1 MQKNEQI
8 IKTIDDFE
16 IDATLWNI
24 FTGGSGKALI
34 LLKKIVDSV
43 QWQKVDKMPSI
54 LLYGDEGKQL
64 LVQAFCNSLAIDDIT
79 EFEAKYFDVNSI
91 EFLFETKPHNLLIKN
106 IESLSPYNEPY
117 IWQCLKNSHF
127 QKYDHST
134 RGISYIYCN
143 LIILTASN
151 IDSVP
156 SQLLNLVDYKIKVE
170 RFTAE
175 QLELLILQRLKYLN
189 ISTSDSE
196 TNKILKQIV
205 EIGMDLKNTIGLLKR
220 CITVMH
226 SEGRDNLTLKDVE
239 LAIKL

>member
-24 FTGGSGKALI
+24 FTGGSGKSLI

-64 LVQAFCNSLAIDDIT
+64 LVQAFCHSLAIDDIT

-91 EFLFETKPHNLLIKN
+91 EFLFETNPHNLLIKN
-106 IESLSPYNEPY
+106 IESLSPYNEAY
-117 IWQCLKNSHF
+117 IWQCLKNSCF
-127 QKYDHST
+127 QKYDYT
-134 RGISYIYCN
+134 KKGISYVYCN
-143 LIILTASN
+143 LIILTASH
-151 IDSVP
+151 IESVP
-156 SQLLNLVDYKIKVE
+156 SQLLNLVDYKIKLE

-175 QLELLILQRLKYLN
+175 QLELLILQRLKYCN
-189 ISTSDSE
+189 ITYESDE
-196 TNKILKQIV
+196 VLKQIV
-205 EIGMDLKNTIGLLKR
+205 DIGIDLKNTIGLLKR

>member
-8 IKTIDDFE
+8 IKTVDTFE
-16 IDATLWNI
+16 NDANLWNI
-24 FTGGSGKALI
+24 IAGGSGKALI
-34 LLKKIVDSV
+34 LLKKLTDAI

-54 LLYGDEGKQL
+54 LFYGTEGKRFL
-64 LVQAFCNSLAIDDIT
+64 SHVFCNSLSVDIT

-91 EFLFETKPHNLLIKN
+91 EFLFETNPHNLIIKN
-106 IESLSPYNEPY
+106 IESLSPYNESY
-117 IWQCLKNSHF
+117 IWQCLKNSYF
-127 QKYDHST
+127 QKYDHT
-134 RGISYIYCN
+134 KRGISYVYCN

-151 IDSVP
+151 IELVP
-156 SQLLNLVDYKIKVE
+156 QQLLNLIDYKIKLE

-196 TNKILKQIV
+196 TNEILKQIV
-205 EIGMDLKNTIGLLKR
+205 DIGIDLKNTIGLLKR

-226 SEGRDNLTLKDVE
+226 AEGRDNLTMKDVE